1 MSRLMI
7 VAFALLCGPVA
18 LAQQP
23 EGLEP
28 VPGGVPEVGEASEVP
43 EVTIRR
49 REGSIVEEYRL
60 NGRLYMVRVV
70 PERGVPY
77 YLIDTDGDG
86 QLDTR
91 RNQFDHGIM
100 VPGWVL
106 FEW

>member
-1 MSRLMI
+1 MSRLI
-7 VAFALLCGPVA
+7 FALILLYGTLAV
-18 LAQQP
+18 AQQP
-23 EGLEP
+23 QGLEP
-28 VPGGVPEVGEASEVP
+28 VPGGVPEVGEASEAP

-70 PERGVPY
+70 PERGLPY
-77 YLIDTDGDG
+77 FLIDTDGDG

-91 RNQFDHGIM
+91 RNQFDAGLM